1 MFLIKVLGLTT
12 TCSSLVLKTEILKR
26 ALICL
31 FSLFLKTADP
41 SPLLMLKEAPEGE
54 EYKNLKEK
62 KFVLKEGPRDKTVL
76 ICLEFNEFFNH
87 LPLSVFCP
95 FFYGQLKRL
104 SRQQTT
110 FFF

>member
-1 MFLIKVLGLTT
+1 MFLIKALGLTT
-12 TCSSLVLKTEILKR
+12 TCNSLLSKTEFLKI

-41 SPLLMLKEAPEGE
+41 SPLLMPKEAPEGV

-62 KFVLKEGPRDKTVL
+62 NFVLKEGPRDKIVL

-95 FFYGQLKRL
+95 FFCGQLKRP
-104 SRQQTT
+104 SRQLTT